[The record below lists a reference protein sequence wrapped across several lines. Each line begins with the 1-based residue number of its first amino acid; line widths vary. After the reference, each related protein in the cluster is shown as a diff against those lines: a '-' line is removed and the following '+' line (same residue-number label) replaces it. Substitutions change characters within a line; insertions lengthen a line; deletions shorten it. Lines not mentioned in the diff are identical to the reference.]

1 VLQGEIVIADE
12 QFRRTLPNE
21 AGYRFFLVDIAGP
34 PAARA
39 ASAPARDRQVAA
51 HLEERLSDF
60 GFDATNAAERLAA
73 YHRVENTYLSTFQAL
88 GALGLLLGTIGLG
101 AIAIRNV
108 LERRREL
115 ALLRAVGYRAGDL
128 RTLVLAENAL
138 LLTVG
143 IASGIAAALLA
154 IAPVLMDRGGR
165 PLTWSLAGLVLAVLA
180 AGLGS
185 SALAARAATRGS
197 LLSSLR
203 SE

>member
-1 VLQGEIVIADE
+1 MHG
-12 QFRRTLPNE
+12 
-21 AGYRFFLVDIAGP
+21 AG
-34 PAARA
+34 
-39 ASAPARDRQVAA
+39 SQVAA

-60 GFDATNAAERLAA
+60 GFDATNAADRLAA

-101 AIAIRNV
+101 AIAVRNV

-128 RTLVLAENAL
+128 RTVVLAENAL
-138 LLTVG
+138 LLIVG
-143 IASGIAAALLA
+143 IGSGIAAALLA

-185 SALAARAATRGS
+185 SAIAARATARAS

>member
-21 AGYRFFLVDIAGP
+21 AGYRFFLVDVAGP
-34 PAARA
+34 PAGVA
-39 ASAPARDRQVAA
+39 AAPAGREGAVAA

-60 GFDATNAAERLAA
+60 GFDATSAADRLAA

-101 AIAIRNV
+101 AIAVRNV

-128 RTLVLAENAL
+128 GTVVLAESAL
-138 LLTVG
+138 LLVVG
-143 IASGIAAALLA
+143 IGAGITAALLA

-185 SALAARAATRGS
+185 SAIAARATARAS
-197 LLSSLR
+197 LLASLR
-203 SE
+203 SD

>member
-1 VLQGEIVIADE
+1 
-12 QFRRTLPNE
+12 
-21 AGYRFFLVDIAGP
+21 
-34 PAARA
+34 
-39 ASAPARDRQVAA
+39 
-51 HLEERLSDF
+51 
-60 GFDATNAAERLAA
+60 
-73 YHRVENTYLSTFQAL
+73 
-88 GALGLLLGTIGLG
+88 
-101 AIAIRNV
+101 
-108 LERRREL
+108 
-115 ALLRAVGYRAGDL
+115 VGYRAGDL